1 MRRPIQ
7 ATACAIGISIV
18 SASSAQPASSPNPL
32 LLAQSNDEW
41 LPLQPGRHLS
51 VIMGLLTCLFLLG
64 VGRWDLK
71 YPIDAN
77 ADDSATLATK
87 LSARELAGGA
97 EGVQNVEALDGR

>member
-1 MRRPIQ
+1 MRRLIH
-7 ATACAIGISIV
+7 ATACAIGISIVGV

-64 VGRWDLK
+64 IGRWDLK

-77 ADDSATLATK
+77 AADCD
-87 LSARELAGGA
+87 ARHQTERA
-97 EGVQNVEALDGR
+97 